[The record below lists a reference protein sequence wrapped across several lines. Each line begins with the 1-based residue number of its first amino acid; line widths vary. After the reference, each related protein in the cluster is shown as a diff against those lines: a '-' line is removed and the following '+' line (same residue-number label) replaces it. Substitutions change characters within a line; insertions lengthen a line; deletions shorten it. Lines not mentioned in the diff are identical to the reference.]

1 MENFETWN
9 VLYYVLFWTFINY
22 QQKHYQNFRGHSV
35 VGEFILGI
43 YAYGGMIVALT
54 FMVYYGFTVVWWAP
68 FVLFLMGIIGM
79 SIMVVVKQLIGL
91 EILSILGF
99 IIVPITGYLMF
110 ATIPNS

>member
-9 VLYYVLFWTFINY
+9 VLYYVLFLTFINY

-35 VGEFILGI
+35 VGEFILGL

-54 FMVYYGFTVVWWAP
+54 FLVYYGFTVEWWAP

-79 SIMVVVKQLIGL
+79 SIMVLVQQIIGL

-110 ATIPNS
+110 DTIPNS